1 MSEHDPPESS
11 VLEAQRA
18 AFRGA
23 YSLAWLACALALS
36 FVFMWTLRAHLDGAT
51 QILGLL
57 AVSVT
62 SSVLLMLFLSGP
74 LKLLLRALFAR
85 IYPELGRAWRA
96 DARRRPRGEN

>member
-1 MSEHDPPESS
+1 MSEHQPPESS

-18 AFRGA
+18 AFRSA
-23 YSLAWLACALALS
+23 YSLAWLACALAMS
-36 FVFMWTLRAHLDGAT
+36 FVFMWTLRAHLEGAMR
-51 QILGLL
+51 ILGLL

-85 IYPELGRAWRA
+85 LYPELGRAWRA
-96 DARRRPRGEN
+96 EARKPRG

>member
-1 MSEHDPPESS
+1 MSEQNAPEPS

-23 YSLAWLACALALS
+23 YSLAWLACVLVLS
-36 FVFMWTLRAHLDGAT
+36 FVFMWTLRAHLEGAM

-74 LKLLLRALFAR
+74 LKLLLRGLFAR
-85 IYPELGRAWRA
+85 IYPELGRSWRA
-96 DARRRPRGEN
+96 DARRRSGGEG